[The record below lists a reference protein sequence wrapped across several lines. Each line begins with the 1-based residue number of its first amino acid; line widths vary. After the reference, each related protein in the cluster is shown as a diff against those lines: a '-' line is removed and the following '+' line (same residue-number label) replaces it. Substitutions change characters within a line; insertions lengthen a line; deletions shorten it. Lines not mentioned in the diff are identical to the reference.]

1 MLEVP
6 QGLGKHLAVIQMDK
20 AAYREL
26 LKIREIHMC
35 CVTIGLSIVKISV
48 SFLFLRLTTTRA
60 YRAFLWGVIGFMVAF
75 AIASAG
81 TLVCSSDLD
90 APIFIVMLLTRPR

>member
-1 MLEVP
+1 MLGVP

-20 AAYREL
+20 AAYRQL
-26 LKIREIHMC
+26 LKIQEIHMC

-48 SFLFLRLTTTRA
+48 SFLYLRLTTTRA
-60 YRAFLWGVIGFMVAF
+60 YRGFLWGVIGFMVAF

-81 TLVCSSDLD
+81 TLVC
-90 APIFIVMLLTRPR
+90 

>member
-20 AAYREL
+20 TAYRQL

-48 SFLFLRLTTTRA
+48 SFLYLRLTTTGA
-60 YRAFLWGVIGFMVAF
+60 YRGFLWGNVVFMVSF

-81 TLVCSSDLD
+81 TLVC
-90 APIFIVMLLTRPR
+90 